1 MIKFLSIRNF
11 AVIERVDVEFL
22 RGLNLLTGE
31 TGSGK
36 SIIVDALGLLLG
48 ERSSLSQIRTGE
60 DSAFVEGVFEI
71 GDERTDEVRAM
82 IDDAGIDLANGNEI
96 IIRREVASNGR
107 SRVFVNDR
115 SVTLAVLKKLQ
126 PFLVDIHGQGDQRL
140 LVSSRAQMEMLD
152 AFADCHRLRERV
164 AGAFSDW
171 KKARAALDDFVAEID
186 ERNRRFELMEYQLAE
201 IEAVA
206 PELLEDERLE
216 QQRKLMVHAEKLIQL
231 GSSAFGELYEQ
242 DKSIIARLAVV
253 SRQVQELS
261 SIDETLKP
269 LIDRLDEAS
278 TSITDAAEALRGY
291 VDKIDFSP
299 ADLTRTDDRLV
310 ALDRLKRKFGTDL
323 NGILEM
329 REQFSAR
336 VGEHLNASEERSR
349 LENAVAEATG
359 AYVKVAAELSSQ
371 RKTAAR
377 KLAKQVMK
385 ELQHVALAQAQFI
398 VEVETLDNERPSA
411 EYSTTTSEH
420 TSSNSSYFSPFGTDE
435 VNFLF
440 SANPGETA
448 RPLSQVASGGELSR
462 LMLALMTVGMDG
474 RGRNLSAETL
484 IFDEIDVGIG
494 GGVAEAV
501 GRRLKNVA
509 KSTQVLCVTHQPQ
522 IARFADVHL
531 SVRKRV
537 RSGRTMTSVDRLQK
551 NESVEELARM
561 IAGDQKALTAIET
574 ARWMKESSDS
584 V

>member
-71 GDERTDEVRAM
+71 SDERTEDVRTV

-126 PFLVDIHGQGDQRL
+126 PFLVDIHGQGDQQL
-140 LVSSRAQMEMLD
+140 LVSGRAQMEMLD
-152 AFADCHRLRERV
+152 AFADCHKLRERTSHAFFEWKNARV
-164 AGAFSDW
+164 A
-171 KKARAALDDFVAEID
+171 LNDFLAELD
-186 ERNRRFELMEYQLAE
+186 ERNRKFELMEYQLAE

-206 PELLEDERLE
+206 PESLEDERLE

-242 DKSIIARLAVV
+242 DQSVLGRLAFV
-253 SRQVQELS
+253 SRQVEELS
-261 SIDETLKP
+261 SIDDTLKP
-269 LIDRLDEAS
+269 LVERLDEAS
-278 TSITDAAEALRGY
+278 ASITDAADALRGY

-299 ADLTRTDDRLV
+299 EDLTRTDDRLV

-329 REQFSAR
+329 REQFSAK
-336 VGEHLNASEERSR
+336 VGGHLTASEEQSR
-349 LENAVAEATG
+349 LEQSVADVTS
-359 AYVKVAAELSSQ
+359 AYVQVAGELSSQ

-385 ELQHVALAQAQFI
+385 ELQHVALAQAQFM
-398 VEVETLDNERPSA
+398 VEVETQESERNSA
-411 EYSTTTSEH
+411 STSETTS
-420 TSSNSSYFSPFGTDE
+420 SGDRFFSPFGTDE

-462 LMLALMTVGMDG
+462 LMLALMTVGMND

-501 GRRLKNVA
+501 GRRLKNLA
-509 KSTQVLCVTHQPQ
+509 KATQVLCVTHQPQ

-531 SVRKRV
+531 TVRKRV
-537 RSGRTMTSVDRLQK
+537 RSGRTLTSVDRLQK

-574 ARWMKESSDS
+574 ARWMKESSNG